1 MIMVWPRGPY
11 RGRGAATTSSSLS
24 LSTMMR
30 FTARLER
37 RGPVEASSGV
47 DIVFNF
53 ANERE
58 RAKNGLNRLAAEW
71 TFL

>member
-1 MIMVWPRGPY
+1 
-11 RGRGAATTSSSLS
+11 
-24 LSTMMR
+24 MMR

-53 ANERE
+53 ANERD